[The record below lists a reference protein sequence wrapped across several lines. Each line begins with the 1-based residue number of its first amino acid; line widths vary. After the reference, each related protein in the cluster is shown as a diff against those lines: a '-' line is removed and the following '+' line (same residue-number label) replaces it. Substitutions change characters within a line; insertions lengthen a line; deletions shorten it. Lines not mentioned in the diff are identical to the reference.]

1 MKIRIRGNSIRYRL
15 DKLDIQAL
23 KENGKVE
30 EETHIGPSSLH
41 FCIRI
46 SDKQKVK
53 LEGSAVHMS
62 ILAEKAAEWIDTD
75 QVGIQFEQQNPDN
88 SVLKI
93 LIEKDFKCLT
103 EREEDDS
110 SAFENPLAQHD
121 C

>member
-15 DKLDIQAL
+15 DKTDIQAL

-30 EETHIGPSSLH
+30 EETRIGAMSLH
-41 FCIRI
+41 FCVRVG
-46 SDKQKVK
+46 DKQKVK
-53 LEGSAVHMS
+53 LEGSGVHMS
-62 ILAEKAAEWIDTD
+62 ILAEKAAEWMDTEL
-75 QVGIQFEQQNPDN
+75 VGIEFEQQNPDN

-110 SAFENPLAQHD
+110 SAFENPLAKHD

>member
-15 DKLDIQAL
+15 DKADIDVL
-23 KENGKVE
+23 KEKGKVE
-30 EETHIGPSSLH
+30 EETRIGSFSLH
-41 FCIRI
+41 FCVRTG
-46 SDKQKVK
+46 DKQRVK
-53 LEGSAVHMS
+53 LEGSGVHLS
-62 ILAEKAAEWIDTD
+62 ITTERAQTWMDTD
-75 QVGIQFEQQNPDN
+75 LVGFEFQQQNPDN

-110 SAFENPLAQHD
+110 NAFENPLSKHE

>member
-23 KENGKVE
+23 KKNGKVE
-30 EETHIGPSSLH
+30 EETRIGPSSLH
-41 FCIRI
+41 FCVRI
-46 SDKQKVK
+46 GDKYKVK

-62 ILAEKAAEWIDTD
+62 IPAEQAKDWIDTEL
-75 QVGIQFEQQNPDN
+75 VGLQFEQQNPDN

-110 SAFENPLAQHD
+110 SAFENPLAAHD